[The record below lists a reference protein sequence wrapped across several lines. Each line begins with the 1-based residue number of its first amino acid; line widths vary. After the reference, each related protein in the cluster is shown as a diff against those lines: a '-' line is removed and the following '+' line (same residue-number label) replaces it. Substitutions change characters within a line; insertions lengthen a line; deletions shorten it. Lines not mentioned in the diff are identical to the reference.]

1 MDDPLSIWIITITAI
16 IFSAFFSGTEIAF
29 ITSNRVRA
37 EIDVTKGGLV
47 SRIINLFY
55 SHEEMFISALLVGNN
70 IVLVVYGMGMAKL
83 LEPAL
88 ASILG
93 NNDALVLFA
102 QTVISTGLILITGE
116 FLPKSIF
123 RINPNDTLHTFAVP
137 LYLCYLVL
145 YPIAWFS
152 SALSSLLMKISGV
165 RITSTKFGHITV
177 RELDAYLQ
185 ETIEQGEETHTEVEN
200 EVKLFQNALE
210 FSSIHLRD
218 CMIPRNEIVAVDI
231 DTTSRDKLARMFNET
246 GLSKF
251 IVYRDNIDE
260 VLGYIHVCELF
271 THQKD
276 WKDCIK
282 PVMFAPETMLAKK
295 QMRKLLSAKR
305 SIAIVVDEFGGTAG
319 MVTLEDLFE
328 EIFGDIEDEH
338 DRNRKKLVMKQI
350 DADHYELSGRL
361 EIETINDTFHLDI
374 PENDDYQTLAGYLLY
389 NLEALPDEGETFL
402 IDHFTFSILKKTAA
416 KIELVSL
423 TINHDTTD

>member
-70 IVLVVYGMGMAKL
+70 IVLVVYGRGMAKL

-88 ASILG
+88 ASMLG

-123 RINPNDTLHTFAVP
+123 RINPNDTLRTFAVP

-210 FSSIHLRD
+210 FSSI
-218 CMIPRNEIVAVDI
+218 
-231 DTTSRDKLARMFNET
+231 
-246 GLSKF
+246 
-251 IVYRDNIDE
+251 
-260 VLGYIHVCELF
+260 
-271 THQKD
+271 
-276 WKDCIK
+276 
-282 PVMFAPETMLAKK
+282 
-295 QMRKLLSAKR
+295 
-305 SIAIVVDEFGGTAG
+305 
-319 MVTLEDLFE
+319 
-328 EIFGDIEDEH
+328 
-338 DRNRKKLVMKQI
+338 
-350 DADHYELSGRL
+350 
-361 EIETINDTFHLDI
+361 
-374 PENDDYQTLAGYLLY
+374 
-389 NLEALPDEGETFL
+389 
-402 IDHFTFSILKKTAA
+402 
-416 KIELVSL
+416 
-423 TINHDTTD
+423 